1 MGGTKGVKNF
11 RGKKALVTGAGSG
24 IGLCIAL
31 ELSRLGADV
40 FLVDVDEAR
49 LRDALGQVRA
59 NRVEA
64 IPRRCDLSQPAQ
76 VSHCVQ
82 EVLRCWGTLDI
93 LVNNAG
99 VAYYGPTERMTSGQ
113 WDWLLQV
120 NLHTPIQL
128 TREFLP
134 TLLQRPEAHILN
146 VCSIAGLVA
155 GPRLT
160 AYHVSKFGLVGFSES
175 LRAEYANRGLGVT
188 ALCPGLVRTG
198 LFRAAASG
206 HPDKPVKQPPRWL
219 SVSPESVARKA
230 VRAIRRNR
238 GLVLVSAMAHMLWFL
253 RRLSPGLLDRV
264 NRFQRKRWRGTRSTA
279 SRKNLVMTACGGAA
293 SYPPVD
299 VSDTRPAA

>member
-1 MGGTKGVKNF
+1 MKGVKNL

-31 ELSRLGADV
+31 ELSRQGADV
-40 FLVDVDEAR
+40 FLVDVDEVR

-59 NRVEA
+59 NGVEA

-99 VAYYGPTERMTSGQ
+99 VAYYGPTDRMTPSQ
-113 WDWLLQV
+113 WDWLLRV
-120 NLHTPIQL
+120 NLHAPIQL

-160 AYHVSKFGLVGFSES
+160 AYHASKFGLVGFSEA

-198 LFRAAASG
+198 LFQAAASG
-206 HPDKPVKQPPRWL
+206 HPGKPVKQPPRWL
-219 SVSPESVARKA
+219 CISPECVARKA
-230 VRAIRRNR
+230 VWAIRRNR
-238 GLVLVSAMAHMLWFL
+238 GLVLVSAMAHVLWFL
-253 RRLSPGLLDRV
+253 RRLSPALLDRV
-264 NRFQRKRWRGTRSTA
+264 NRFQRKRWRRTQPTA
-279 SRKNLVMTACGGAA
+279 SRNNLAVTAYGGAA
-293 SYPPVD
+293 SHPPAG
-299 VSDTRPAA
+299 VSERRPAA